1 MLTLVLLADLLFLLS
16 SLIYNDIFI
25 VLYTSGLW
33 LEFQIGIGW
42 VVLRASLIVAAQHFS
57 YPSILRV
64 LIALELIVGVSIS
77 MIDVWVYFA
86 TNCECML
93 QVDGAILRL
102 ILRAGA
108 LVMYLRLLK

>member
-1 MLTLVLLADLLFLLS
+1 MLI
-16 SLIYNDIFI
+16 SLIHNDVFI

-33 LEFQIGIGW
+33 LEFQVGLSW
-42 VVLRASLIVAAQHFS
+42 VVLRGALIIAAQHFS

-64 LIALELIVGVSIS
+64 LIALELIVGVLIS
-77 MIDVWVYFA
+77 AMDVWVYFV

-108 LVMYLRLLK
+108 LAAFFRLLK